1 MKAMQEE
8 IKAVEGLRKAAEQ
21 LPEANR
27 PIKRRSTNYKHRKRR
42 RTEKFLYDG
51 QNLCYLLNKSL
62 CVPVRARVN
71 TSTSSSMR

>member
-42 RTEKFLYDG
+42 RTENFLYG
-51 QNLCYLLNKSL
+51 GRNLYYLPIKSL
-62 CVPVRARVN
+62 CVPVRAKVN